1 MQYSSF
7 PLPLVSRS
15 RLDRVSAVY
24 LANFLSARRQDASK
38 KSISRLARETD
49 LSKEKKG
56 GKEWQV
62 KMERN
67 RRRAKGKSSSTPDS
81 SRDRLYGALAR

>member
-56 GKEWQV
+56 KEWQV